1 MMTPERFRQVRNLF
15 EAVMEKAPADRQEF
29 LAVAAAST
37 GDGTLQEEVARLI
50 ASHERRVT
58 FLDGTM
64 TAAPELRTDP
74 SRMEGRRLGAFEIL
88 REIGRGGMGTV
99 YLARR
104 VDGVFEQQ
112 VAIKVVTP
120 GTAGPEVT
128 HRFRQ
133 EREIL
138 ASLDHPNIARLYDG
152 GSTEEG
158 WPYFVMEYVEG
169 QPIDEW
175 CDRQKLNVSERIRLF
190 RTVCAAVHSAHQ
202 HRVVHRD
209 LKPSNIL
216 VKEDGTVKLLDFGI
230 AKLVR
235 DADDARTELATA
247 TGLRLM
253 TPEYA
258 SPEQVRQE
266 EITPL
271 SDVYSLGVI
280 IYELLTGRRPH
291 RLKTRVL
298 HEIVR
303 AVCDTEA
310 DRPSSVVLE
319 SEERVERGGTTVSV
333 APGKLSAVREGSP
346 VDLQRRLAG
355 DLDGVLLKTL
365 KKEPSQRYRTVGQ
378 LSDDLER
385 HLHGQI
391 VMASPVGAGTAI
403 MKQAS
408 RHATALVLGLA
419 ALAAIA
425 TGGIHVTSKGLLW
438 VGGGLLAL
446 GILSVLTNKKLTE
459 SLGQGGYELVMRLG
473 MPAAIFLFIFSW
485 EGTDPY
491 RMLVLMVAVLVIY
504 PSTKLAAWGFRDRWA
519 GKLYLRTRADHS
531 QMWIHGLGLLS
542 TGIGLGN
549 AIAFPEMRV
558 PFMLLTQI
566 GLVIVVLLLIAMQ
579 VLMNHL
585 EIRERGILYRG
596 ILIPWVKIESYEWEL
611 ATHKSSPVPS
621 YLVYLGR
628 QPRDWLRL
636 RTHRVLHF
644 LPPRRIPVAA
654 ECQESITKILDRHL
668 AIWPEA

>member
-15 EAVMEKAPADRQEF
+15 EAVMEKPPSDRREF
-29 LAVAAAST
+29 LAVAAASS
-37 GDGTLQEEVARLI
+37 GDGTLQEEVARLV

-152 GSTEEG
+152 GSTEED

-175 CDRQKLNVSERIRLF
+175 CDGQKLNVSERIRLF

-280 IYELLTGRRPH
+280 LYELLTGRRPH
-291 RLKTRVL
+291 RLKTRML

-310 DRPSSVVLE
+310 DRPSSVVLQN
-319 SEERVERGGTTVSV
+319 EERVERGGTTVSV

-385 HLHGQI
+385 HLQGQT

-408 RHATALVLGLA
+408 RHTTALVFGLA
-419 ALAAIA
+419 GLAAIA
-425 TGGIHVTSKGLLW
+425 TGGIQVTSKGLLW

-446 GILSVLTNKKLTE
+446 GILSVLTNKKLAE
-459 SLGQGGYELVMRLG
+459 SLGEGGYEWAVRLG
-473 MPAAIFLFIFSW
+473 MPAAGFWFIYGR
-485 EGTDPY
+485 EGTDPFPVLP
-491 RMLVLMVAVLVIY
+491 LVVAALAIY
-504 PSTKLAAWGFRDRWA
+504 ASAKVAAWGFRDRWA
-519 GKLYLRTRADHS
+519 GKLYLRTRADHR
-531 QMWIHGLGLLS
+531 QIWIFGLGLLS
-542 TGIGLGN
+542 TGMGLGN
-549 AIAFPEMRV
+549 AIAFPETRI
-558 PFMLLTQI
+558 PYMLLVQI
-566 GLVIVVLLLIAMQ
+566 GLTIVFLLLFARQ
-579 VLMNHL
+579 LFMNHL

-596 ILIPWVKIESYEWEL
+596 GLIPWVKIESYEWEP
-611 ATHKSSPVPS
+611 TTYKSSPVP
-621 YLVYLGR
+621 LYLGR
-628 QPRDWLRL
+628 QPKERLRL
-636 RTHRVLHF
+636 RTHR
-644 LPPRRIPVAA
+644 
-654 ECQESITKILDRHL
+654 DRHL